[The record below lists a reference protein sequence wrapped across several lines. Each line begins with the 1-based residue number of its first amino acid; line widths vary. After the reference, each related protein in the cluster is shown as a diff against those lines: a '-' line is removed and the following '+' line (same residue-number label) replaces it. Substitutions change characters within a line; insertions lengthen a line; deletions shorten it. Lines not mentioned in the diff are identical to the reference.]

1 MCGRQQT
8 DRARQSCCRCSLLD
22 LLYSLC
28 VIWVW
33 GVTVTERER
42 ERERGGKKRYHCRK
56 PMRALTTRLAKSSLR
71 WSELIITYG

>member
-42 ERERGGKKRYHCRK
+42 ERERREE
-56 PMRALTTRLAKSSLR
+56 ALSLPEAHE
-71 WSELIITYG
+71 SPHDEVG